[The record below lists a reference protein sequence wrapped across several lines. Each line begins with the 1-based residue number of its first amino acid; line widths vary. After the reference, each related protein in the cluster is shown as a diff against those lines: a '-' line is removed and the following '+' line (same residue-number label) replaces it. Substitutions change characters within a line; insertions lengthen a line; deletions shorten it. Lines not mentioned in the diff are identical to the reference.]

1 MSVSKSIWL
10 ILWGDRVNSTG
21 SNPSSKLDCA
31 RQSLPS
37 EFQYTVRVIGYPK
50 DYLMVRNALLFDML
64 PHIAYP
70 RLQVCFAIRDTATDL
85 PFTTVIQLN
94 VHRQNPNSI
103 HKAKGGRQRRNSL
116 LNFWWKTSLAFIGL
130 THVVLTAEAFFFLQG
145 AYFWFPWI

>member
-1 MSVSKSIWL
+1 MSVSTSIWP

-21 SNPSSKLDCA
+21 SNPSSKLDCV
-31 RQSLPS
+31 RQSLPF

-103 HKAKGGRQRRNSL
+103 HKAKGGKQRRNSL
-116 LNFWWKTSLAFIGL
+116 LTIWWKTSLAFIGL
-130 THVVLTAEAFFFLQG
+130 THVVLTAEACLQG
-145 AYFWFPWI
+145 AYFWFSWI